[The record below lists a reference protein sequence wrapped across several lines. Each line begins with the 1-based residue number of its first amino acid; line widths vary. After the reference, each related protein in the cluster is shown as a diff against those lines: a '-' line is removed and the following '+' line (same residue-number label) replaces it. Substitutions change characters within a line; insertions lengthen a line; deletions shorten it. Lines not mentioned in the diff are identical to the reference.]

1 MNFEM
6 KYLVLNIVKV
16 KINMSGIKR
25 FEIILFDIDTNI
37 KINSGDFC
45 AIKKLIVFQINLY
58 IKFEIIRTNSSMEQM
73 KGVEP
78 SSPPWQG
85 EVLAVEP
92 HLQNQV
98 GN

>member
-58 IKFEIIRTNSSMEQM
+58 IKFEISRTYLLMEQVS
-73 KGVEP
+73 GIEP
-78 SSPPWQG
+78 PSQPWQG
-85 EVLAVEP
+85 RILTVVL
-92 HLQNQV
+92 HLHVNR
-98 GN
+98 

>member
-58 IKFEIIRTNSSMEQM
+58 IKFEISRTYLLMERVP
-73 KGVEP
+73 K
-78 SSPPWQG
+78 
-85 EVLAVEP
+85 
-92 HLQNQV
+92 
-98 GN
+98 